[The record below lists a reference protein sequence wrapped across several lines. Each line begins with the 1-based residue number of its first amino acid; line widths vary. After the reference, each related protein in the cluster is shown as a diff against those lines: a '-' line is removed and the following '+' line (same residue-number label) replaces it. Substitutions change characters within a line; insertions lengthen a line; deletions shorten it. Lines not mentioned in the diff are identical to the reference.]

1 MVNKSHILVVD
12 DDNRIRELLKEYLED
27 NNFIVSTSIDSE
39 NAKIKLER
47 QSREEPAVF
56 AGFELLFE
64 QLFRLLLRRNFFGR
78 IIQDIWRHDPL
89 QVNI

>member
-1 MVNKSHILVVD
+1 MRVHKVISFLSNYITTRFCYITK
-12 DDNRIRELLKEYLED
+12 Y
-27 NNFIVSTSIDSE
+27 
-39 NAKIKLER
+39 AKIKLER